1 MQDEEK
7 IPRTARDALIIE
19 LLGDLG
25 IVHDKIKDLPEDINK
40 AISGSLNLVA
50 KAVEDA
56 ENTASLLTKGID
68 TKTESVIKDI
78 DEAVKNC
85 LDKHATKTFSDMDEK
100 IKSLQ
105 HKINSFDL
113 TDPKGRRL
121 SFILA
126 TTIVLITIFSGVAIY
141 GVYAGAS
148 SRIDELNQLI
158 YLQDK
163 KERRGLSVLSPQAK
177 EQYKTAAQNTSS
189 N

>member
-1 MQDEEK
+1 MQDEER

-25 IVHDKIKDLPEDINK
+25 IVHDKIKNLPEDIDK

-56 ENTASLLTKGID
+56 ENTASLLAKGID
-68 TKTESVIKDI
+68 TKKESVIKDI
-78 DEAVKNC
+78 DTAVKNC
-85 LDKHATKTFSDMDEK
+85 LDKHAAKTFSDIDEK
-100 IKSLQ
+100 VKSLQ

-141 GVYAGAS
+141 GVYTGANY
-148 SRIDELNQLI
+148 RIDELNQI
-158 YLQDK
+158 IFAQEK
-163 KERRGLSVLSPQAK
+163 KERRGLSALSPQAK
-177 EQYKTAAQNTSS
+177 EQYKSATQSTPS